1 MYKSV
6 RLAIYVILLG
16 ILASTLVL
24 SVGTGR
30 GPGSEESP
38 YYSALAQAAIPGALA
53 QENACTHTVCLERQH
68 GGPICNSTSFNYDC
82 FDEIGTCNT
91 TPCP

>member
-6 RLAIYVILLG
+6 RLAIYVILIG

-24 SVGTGR
+24 SMSTDR
-30 GPGSEESP
+30 RPGSEESP

-53 QENACTHTVCLERQH
+53 QENSCPHTVCRINPH
-68 GGPICNSTSFNYDC
+68 GVEQCGPGPAATVCDPSSCETLL
-82 FDEIGTCNT
+82 
-91 TPCP
+91 CP